1 MSRVSGFC
9 VAVCLLFLVSGQPL
23 AAGVE
28 PPELRLGGT
37 VEPLDYEIGLRLDPN
52 SETFTG
58 SVEIR
63 VSVLAPTDVIWL
75 NARDLDFDTA
85 AVAVGEGVVGAEV
98 IDGGDGYVGLKLAEP
113 LSPGTARIRLDYSGL
128 LRKDDVGGLFRR
140 QVADDWYVF
149 SQMEALDARRAFP
162 GFDEPSYKVPFRISI
177 TVPKGQTAFFN
188 TPLESRT
195 EEPDG
200 SETFRF
206 QKSQPLP
213 TYLLAFGVGPF
224 DVVDA
229 GTAGRNKTR
238 LRIIVPS
245 GKSAEAKYAAES
257 TRDILELLEDYFGS
271 PYPYEK
277 LDQIAVP
284 NFGGAMEHP
293 GLVTYGQTL
302 ILRDPAE
309 DTIPRQRRFASVCAH
324 ELAHMWFGDL
334 VTMEW
339 WEDLW
344 LNESFATWMSNKI
357 LDKWQPDWDRDVS
370 AVRRRNRALGSD
382 TMTSARKIRQPIL
395 SNDDIANA
403 FDGITY
409 GKGAS
414 VLAMFELW
422 IGEEKFRQGVRS
434 YINAHAHGNATAR
447 GFLDALE
454 KAAGKGVVSAFTTFL
469 DQNGA
474 PKIHAELTCPD
485 DGKPFLSLSQK
496 RFEPADSPAASTQT
510 WTIPVCVE
518 YGVGESRGRQCALM
532 AGKQMTM
539 ELESRECPHWVLPN
553 AGMMGYYRVSLSG
566 EMLDRLLEERGSRL
580 TVPEQVG
587 VVSDMNAMILAGAL
601 TEGDALNR
609 VPQLLA
615 MSNRHVAADTAGIV
629 GGVDELV
636 TDKLRPTYAAFI
648 REMFGERARELGW
661 TPEPDE
667 EEDTRLLRPA
677 LVGLVADEGEDQKL
691 IAEAKALADLWLDD
705 RSAIDPQLISLALRV
720 AARNGNEQ
728 LWKSFYEQARTHTEE
743 RERDFLFGAMGSF
756 RDEALVRK
764 NLAIILSDEFEIFE
778 VVGLLFGALGQPSTR
793 EMAWNWVKENYE
805 AFKAKLPRAY
815 QSFLPRTA
823 GPLCNEEAIADAKAF
838 FGPRVAELEGG
849 PRALDQTLEGMRI
862 CVAYRAAQRP
872 SVEAFLRGL

>member
-1 MSRVSGFC
+1 MARVSRFC
-9 VAVCLLFLVSGQPL
+9 VVVYCFVL
-23 AAGVE
+23 AAGASVAAAVE

-37 VEPLDYEIGLRLDPN
+37 VEPLEYEIGLRLDPK

-63 VSVLAPTDVIWL
+63 VTVLAPTDVIWL
-75 NARDLDFDTA
+75 NARDLEFDTA
-85 AVAVGEGVVGAEV
+85 VVAVGEGVVSAEV
-98 IDGGDGYVGLKLAEP
+98 IKGGDDYIGLKLAQP
-113 LSPGTARIRLDYSGL
+113 LLPGTARIRLDYSGR

-140 QVADDWYVF
+140 PVADDWYVF
-149 SQMEALDARRAFP
+149 SQMEALDARRVFP
-162 GFDEPSYKVPFRISI
+162 GFDEPSYKVPFRISV

-200 SETFRF
+200 SATFRF
-206 QKSQPLP
+206 QKTQPLP

-238 LRIIVPS
+238 LRIIVPR
-245 GKSAEAKYAAES
+245 GKSAQAKYAAES
-257 TRDILELLEDYFGS
+257 TRAILELLEDYFGS

-309 DTIPRQRRFASVCAH
+309 DTIPRQRSFASVCAH

-357 LDKWQPDWDRDVS
+357 LDEWQPDWDRDVS

-382 TMTSARKIRQPIL
+382 TLTSARKIRQPIL

-422 IGEEKFRQGVRS
+422 IGEEKFREGVRA
-434 YINAHAHGNATAR
+434 YINTHAHGNATAR

-454 KAAGKGVVSAFTTFL
+454 QAGGKGVVAAFTTFL

-474 PKIHAELTCPD
+474 PQVHAELSCPD
-485 DGKPFLSLSQK
+485 DGKPTLSLSQK
-496 RFEPADSPAASTQT
+496 RFEPADSPAAAPQT
-510 WTIPVCVE
+510 WSIPVCVK
-518 YGVGESRGRQCALM
+518 YGVGESVGRQCTLM
-532 AGKQMTM
+532 TAQQMTM
-539 ELESRECPHWVLPN
+539 ELDSRRCPDWVLPN
-553 AGMMGYYRVSLSG
+553 AGMMGYYRVSLP
-566 EMLDRLLEERGSRL
+566 EKMLDRLLENRGSRL

-601 TEGDALNR
+601 TEGDVLKR

-615 MSNRHVAADTAGIV
+615 MNNRHITADTADMV
-629 GGVDELV
+629 GGVEELV
-636 TDKLRPTYAAFI
+636 TDPLRPRYAAFI
-648 REMFGERARELGW
+648 RDMFGERARELGW
-661 TPEPDE
+661 TPKPDE
-667 EEDTRLLRPA
+667 EEDTRLLRPT
-677 LVGLVADEGEDQKL
+677 LVGLVADEGEDRKL
-691 IAEAKALADLWLDD
+691 IAEAKVLADRWLVD
-705 RSAIDPQLISLALRV
+705 RSAMDPQLVSLALRV
-720 AARNGNEQ
+720 AARNGNEK

-764 NLAIILSDEFEIFE
+764 NLAIVLSDEFEIFE
-778 VVGLLFGALGQPSTR
+778 VVGLLFSALGEPSTR
-793 EMAWNWVKENYE
+793 EMAWAWVKENYE
-805 AFKAKLPRAY
+805 PIKAKLPRSY

-823 GPLCNEEAIADAKAF
+823 GRLCSEEAVADAEAF

-849 PRALDQTLEGMRI
+849 PRALDQTLEGLRI